1 MGASRSPERSNQRQR
16 RHGRGRRAQLPWS
29 GAAGLEH
36 RQLPVRLAYVPGLL
50 AFREVTVM
58 QATLDGPVPRPTW
71 RCMT

>member
-1 MGASRSPERSNQRQR
+1 M
-16 RHGRGRRAQLPWS
+16 
-29 GAAGLEH
+29 LET
-36 RQLPVRLAYVPGLL
+36 RIDALDLSVLNDCQLPVRLAYVPGLL